1 MFTGIITDI
10 GTVRKIEPGTD
21 SRMEIETEFDVDDIA
36 IGASIAC
43 SGPCLTVI
51 SKGRDGGT
59 GWFAVDVS
67 AETLDRTTLGRW
79 APGQRVNLERAM
91 RLGDELGG
99 HMVSGHVDGV
109 ARLRTRVAVG
119 GRDGSVRFT
128 FQAPTGLSRL
138 VAEKGSVALDGVSL
152 TVNDVEEDI
161 FSVNLIP
168 HTLENTTLGESAEGA
183 DVNFEVDIIARYLN
197 RLALA

>member
-1 MFTGIITDI
+1 MFTGIITEI

-21 SRMEIETEFDVDDIA
+21 TRMEIETGLDVADID

-43 SGPCLTVI
+43 SGPCLTVV
-51 SKGRDGGT
+51 SKGRDGGK
-59 GWFAVDVS
+59 GWFAVDAS
-67 AETLDRTTLGRW
+67 AETLARTTLGRW
-79 APGQRVNLERAM
+79 TPGHRVNLERAM

-99 HMVSGHVDGV
+99 HMVSGHVDGIATLR
-109 ARLRTRVAVG
+109 ARAPVG
-119 GRDGSVRFT
+119 GEDGSVRFT
-128 FQAPTGLSRL
+128 FQTPRGLSRF

-152 TVNDVEEDI
+152 TVNDVEDDT
-161 FSVNLIP
+161 FSVNVIP
-168 HTLENTTLGESAEGA
+168 HTLKNTTLADTVEGA

>member
-10 GTVRKIEPGTD
+10 GTVRKIDPGTD
-21 SRMEIETEFDVDDIA
+21 TRIEIATAFDIDDID

-43 SGPCLTVI
+43 AGPCLTVVA
-51 SKGRDGGT
+51 KGADRGI
-59 GWFAVDVS
+59 GWFAIDVS
-67 AETLDRTTLGRW
+67 GETLARTTLGSW
-79 APGQRVNLERAM
+79 KTGQRVNLERAM

-99 HMVSGHVDGV
+99 HMVSGHVDGI
-109 ARLRTRVAVG
+109 AKLAMRVPVG
-119 GRDGSVRFT
+119 DQGGSVCFT
-128 FQAPTGLSRL
+128 FQAPPGTAPL
-138 VAEKGSVALDGVSL
+138 VAEKGSVTMDGVSL
-152 TVNDVEEDI
+152 TVNQVGDDD

-183 DVNFEVDIIARYLN
+183 QVNFEADMIARYLN

>member
-1 MFTGIITDI
+1 MFTGIISDI

-21 SRMEIETEFDVDDIA
+21 TRMEIETDFDVADID

-43 SGPCLTVI
+43 SGPCLTVVA
-51 SKGRDGGT
+51 KGRDGSK

-67 AETLDRTTLGRW
+67 AETLARTTLGFW
-79 APGQRVNLERAM
+79 TAGHRVNLERAM

-99 HMVSGHVDGV
+99 HMVSGHVDGIATV
-109 ARLRTRVAVG
+109 GACVPVG

-128 FQAPTGLSRL
+128 FQAPPGLSKL
-138 VAEKGSVALDGVSL
+138 VAEKGSVALDGVAL
-152 TVNDVEEDI
+152 TVNHVEDHT

-168 HTLENTTLGESAEGA
+168 HTLENTTLGACVEGA
-183 DVNFEVDIIARYLN
+183 DVNFEADIIARYLN